1 MIRKT
6 PFTSYLY
13 VRIARH
19 FSGTE
24 KAENHSI
31 LFSFG
36 GLGKSFVLSSVSSGF
51 GRRTAFCFSF
61 AFFVDDK
68 RSGCVF
74 VLI

>member
-6 PFTSYLY
+6 PFTSDLY

-24 KAENHSI
+24 KAENQSI

-36 GLGKSFVLSSVSSGF
+36 GMGNSFVLSSVNSVF
-51 GRRTAFCFSF
+51 GRRTAFCFSL
-61 AFFVDDK
+61 AFFVDGK